1 MVDEADNQ
9 NAEVFAQLGANTEYM
24 ENQREALSRLWEG
37 FHGKV
42 ITFYETKTTESV
54 KKV

>member
-9 NAEVFAQLGANTEYM
+9 NAEFLAQLKEGSEYL
-24 ENQREALSRLWEG
+24 ENQKEALSRLWEG

-42 ITFYETKTTESV
+42 ITFYGTKTTESV
-54 KKV
+54 EKV